1 MVKGGGATAAVVK
14 SKVVLVEVYL
24 VVWLFFLVRVFS
36 FLLFCLFLCFVVFIC
51 FVLQEFP
58 NGFLREPDKFPLA
71 LE

>member
-36 FLLFCLFLCFVVFIC
+36 FLLFCLFFVFCCFYLFCSSGVSQWLFK
-51 FVLQEFP
+51 
-58 NGFLREPDKFPLA
+58 RA
-71 LE
+71 